1 MITESGHIL
10 SIIECDNCG
19 YSRSSEEDG
28 RMFHEVC
35 GICYLEQCPT
45 PVTEVNICDQCNKDE
60 ELKSIKMDDF
70 YSDLIDPGES
80 LFT

>member
-1 MITESGHIL
+1 MQ

-19 YSRSSEEDG
+19 YERSSEQDG

-35 GICYLEQCPT
+35 GICYNEECET
-45 PVTEVNICDQCNKDE
+45 PIGDTVICSECFETENFVP
-60 ELKSIKMDDF
+60 
-70 YSDLIDPGES
+70 LIDPGES

>member
-1 MITESGHIL
+1 MS

-28 RMFHEVC
+28 RSFVEVC
-35 GICYLEQCPT
+35 GICYWEDCPT
-45 PVTEVNICDQCNKDE
+45 RTTDVLICDECDKDE
-60 ELKSIKMDDF
+60 ELKIGSQG
-70 YSDLIDPGES
+70 LIDPGES

>member
-1 MITESGHIL
+1 MP

-28 RMFHEVC
+28 QMFHEVC
-35 GICYLEQCPT
+35 GICYDDECPT
-45 PVTEVNICDQCNKDE
+45 MVKPKMICNECFPWNNV
-60 ELKSIKMDDF
+60 
-70 YSDLIDPGES
+70 IDPGES